1 MLHALVAA
9 DSEAYDRDH
18 DVLRSWLEA
27 GMTTPLRV
35 LMVEDSEDDAEL
47 LLAELR
53 RSDLELT
60 QRRVFSE
67 RDLRSALREES
78 WDAILSDYSLPQFDA
93 HGVLRVVK
101 ELGLDVPVLVVSGTL
116 DEEAAVSLLRSGAQ
130 DFIVKNRL
138 ARLGPAIARE
148 VREAKVRAE
157 QRQLREQLLITDRMA
172 SIGALAAGV
181 AHEINNPL
189 GVLLG
194 TLEFISSSVDKTPDN
209 APVVT
214 PRFRA
219 FLADASEAAERIRQI
234 ARDITTFSR
243 SDASVMP
250 TPIDLPQVVASS
262 LRMAKPQI
270 RHRAKVVEDL
280 EPLPPVLAP
289 EGRLGQ
295 LFLNLLV
302 NAAHAIPEG
311 NYERNEIRITG
322 RVLPDQRI
330 EVAISDTGCGIAP
343 EHLARIFDPFF
354 TTKPHGIGT
363 GLGLP
368 ICKRIVTDLGGDL
381 TAESE
386 LGRGTTFR
394 VILPATRA
402 ERASFTRRAPTA
414 PVPTAPRG
422 RVLIVDDERMTVSLT
437 ERMLV
442 GEHDVLGV
450 TDPEEALALLGTEH
464 FDVVLCDVDMP
475 VLSGPDLFR
484 AARRL
489 NPRLVHRFVF
499 LNGGMPAEDVRT
511 ALDGATNPI
520 IDKPFEAQRLLSVI
534 NTTMMVHREALS
546 PTATPAVPWSVL
558 RAQAR

>member
-1 MLHALVAA
+1 
-9 DSEAYDRDH
+9 
-18 DVLRSWLEA
+18 
-27 GMTTPLRV
+27 MTTPLRL

-53 RSDLELT
+53 RSELELT
-60 QRRVFSE
+60 QRRVLGE

-138 ARLGPAIARE
+138 ARLGPAIVRE
-148 VREAKVRAE
+148 VREAKLRAE

-194 TLEFISSSVDKTPDN
+194 TLEFISAAVDKADPRS
-209 APVVT
+209 PGPIT
-214 PRFRA
+214 PRFKA
-219 FLADASEAAERIRQI
+219 FLADASDAADRIRQI

-243 SDASVMP
+243 SDSSALP
-250 TPIDLPQVVASS
+250 TPIDLAQVIASS
-262 LRMAKPQI
+262 LRMAKTQI
-270 RHRAKVVEDL
+270 RHRARVVEELD
-280 EPLPPVLAP
+280 PLPAVLAP

-295 LFLNLLV
+295 LFLNLFV

-311 NYERNEIRITG
+311 NYERNEIRIRG
-322 RVLPDQRI
+322 QVLADQRI
-330 EVAISDTGCGIAP
+330 EIAITDTGCGIAP

-354 TTKPHGIGT
+354 TTKPHGLGT

-368 ICKRIVTDLGGDL
+368 ICKRIVTELGGDL

-394 VILPATRA
+394 VVLPGTRP
-402 ERASFTRRAPTA
+402 ERASFTRRVPSA

-422 RVLIVDDERMTVSLT
+422 RVLIVDAERMTVSLT

-442 GEHDVLGV
+442 GEHDVLGL
-450 TDPEEALALLGTEH
+450 TDPAEALALVTDEH
-464 FDVVLCDVDMP
+464 FDVILCDADMP
-475 VLSGPDLFR
+475 APGGPELYK
-484 AARRL
+484 AACRL
-489 NPRLVHRFVF
+489 NPRLAHRFVF
-499 LNGGMPAEDVRT
+499 LRSATPTEDIRAAV
-511 ALDGATNPI
+511 DGADNAI
-520 IDKPFEAQRLLSVI
+520 LDKPFEAQRLLAVI
-534 NTTMMVHREALS
+534 NTTMMVQRDALS
-546 PTATPAVPWSVL
+546 QTATPALPWSVL
-558 RAQAR
+558 RAQAVR

>member
-1 MLHALVAA
+1 
-9 DSEAYDRDH
+9 
-18 DVLRSWLEA
+18 
-27 GMTTPLRV
+27 MTTPIRV
-35 LMVEDSEDDAEL
+35 LMVEDCEDDAEL

-60 QRRVFSE
+60 HRRVFSE
-67 RDLRSALREES
+67 RDLRAALREEA

-101 ELGLDVPVLVVSGTL
+101 ELGLDIPVLVVSGTL
-116 DEEAAVSLLRSGAQ
+116 DEEAAVTLLRSGAQ

-138 ARLGPAIARE
+138 ARLCPAIARE
-148 VREAKVRAE
+148 VREAKLRKE
-157 QRQLREQLLITDRMA
+157 QRLLREQLMITDRMA
-172 SIGALAAGV
+172 SMGALAAGV

-194 TLEFISSSVDKTPDN
+194 TLEFIQAAVDKSEEKPPITPK
-209 APVVT
+209 
-214 PRFRA
+214 FKA
-219 FLADASEAAERIRQI
+219 FLADATEAAERIRQI

-243 SDASVMP
+243 SDATVLP
-250 TPIDLPQVVASS
+250 TPIELPQVLASS

-280 EPLPPVLAP
+280 APVPAVLAP

-302 NAAHAIPEG
+302 NAAQAIPEG
-311 NYERNEIRITG
+311 NYERNEIRISTQ
-322 RVLPDQRI
+322 VLADQRI

-343 EHLARIFDPFF
+343 EHLSRIFDPFF

-368 ICKRIVTDLGGDL
+368 ICKRIVTDLGGEL
-381 TAESE
+381 TAESS

-394 VILPATRA
+394 VVLPATRA
-402 ERASFTRRAPTA
+402 ERSTFARRAPSA
-414 PVPTAPRG
+414 PVPQAPRG

-442 GEHDVLGV
+442 GEHDVLGI
-450 TDPEEALALLGTEH
+450 TDPEEALSLLTSEH
-464 FDVVLCDVDMP
+464 FDVILCDIDMP
-475 VLSGPDLFR
+475 KLTGIDLYKAAKRVAPRLAQKFVFMNGALSGEEVR
-484 AARRL
+484 AAL
-489 NPRLVHRFVF
+489 
-499 LNGGMPAEDVRT
+499 E
-511 ALDGATNPI
+511 GATNPI
-520 IDKPFEAQRLLSVI
+520 LDKPFEAQRLLAVI
-534 NTTMMVHREALS
+534 NTSMMVQREATAPA
-546 PTATPAVPWSVL
+546 PTPVLPWSVL
-558 RAQAR
+558 RAAR